1 MDMND
6 LSVSR
11 ADINQTL
18 TKIRNLASQTKALA
32 PDRAIAVEK
41 PEFNSLI
48 TAAKDAIGEVNHS
61 QLQTET
67 VRSAYLSGDQNVSIS
82 QVMMASVKSKVAFE
96 GLTAVRNK
104 MIDFYK
110 EVMNMPI

>member
-18 TKIRNLASQTKALA
+18 SKIRNLASQTKAFTPEL
-32 PDRAIAVEK
+32 PSTVQK
-41 PEFNSLI
+41 PEFNSLM

-61 QLQTET
+61 QLQTESI
-67 VRSAYLSGDQNVSIS
+67 RSAYLSGDQNVSIS

-110 EVMNMPI
+110 EVMNMPV